1 MVRVM
6 DRTLGIADFQN
17 SGPKS
22 SVQYSAG
29 LRLCISV
36 AVIGNKRAIYN
47 KES

>member
-6 DRTLGIADFQN
+6 DRTLGIADLQN

-29 LRLCISV
+29 LCISV

-47 KES
+47 EES